1 MDVKEGLVCLR
12 EVLAKELPAMLVIIN
27 KETNDTHL
35 DIVGREQTA
44 LAATLECS
52 FKPTVALSNRG
63 DDCIKADLVG
73 IFFFFFFWNREPKQ
87 RDLQPHTPKQPPPR
101 PCFPVMAHQRLAPA
115 TNLRRQT
122 KQTQPGKSLVC
133 PISKKSCT
141 PFPTKAH
148 TIPFTRMSPLTKESS
163 AGSSASQSK
172 TATQRSAMDVWKLN
186 CAKWPPVSG
195 RARPRERWRRP
206 NTSSRSS

>member
-73 IFFFFFFWNREPKQ
+73 IFFFFFFLEQ
-87 RDLQPHTPKQPPPR
+87 
-101 PCFPVMAHQRLAPA
+101 
-115 TNLRRQT
+115 
-122 KQTQPGKSLVC
+122 G
-133 PISKKSCT
+133 
-141 PFPTKAH
+141 TKA
-148 TIPFTRMSPLTKESS
+148 TRS
-163 AGSSASQSK
+163 AATHPQ
-172 TATQRSAMDVWKLN
+172 TATTPSLLPRHGPSAPCPRHKL
-186 CAKWPPVSG
+186 
-195 RARPRERWRRP
+195 ETP
-206 NTSSRSS
+206 NKTNTTRKISRLSD